1 MSDRPRVLIAPRL
14 TSHAPSLAMPEP
26 LAPEEAIADCF
37 VDAVIAAGGV
47 PLLMALTDDEDVLGS
62 YLDLADGIAIPGGQ
76 DVSPRLWGDG
86 SPYDENLLCPP
97 RDAFEVRL
105 VRLALELDKP
115 QILITDPDDIGSYGL
130 SSADSA
136 VFYLDF
142 SEQIPSLTSSSPVNL
157 SSRDL
162 IQRIRD
168 RDPGEKE
175 DMLRWHQ
182 RGEDAFLS
190 LSAALKAAESGSGSP
205 DTILEAAESAQAEI
219 ISRGDNPPRNFYSQ
233 YYKAELTKKFVL
245 SAACFCLTLITLP
258 LSMFRVKHGK
268 LTGFAISLLIA
279 VAYWY
284 MLFGVQLGIFS
295 ISTSPYW
302 LIALP
307 DLVIL
312 LIAALLIM
320 RFRKAR

>member
-1 MSDRPRVLIAPRL
+1 
-14 TSHAPSLAMPEP
+14 
-26 LAPEEAIADCF
+26 
-37 VDAVIAAGGV
+37 
-47 PLLMALTDDEDVLGS
+47 
-62 YLDLADGIAIPGGQ
+62 
-76 DVSPRLWGDG
+76 
-86 SPYDENLLCPP
+86 
-97 RDAFEVRL
+97 
-105 VRLALELDKP
+105 
-115 QILITDPDDIGSYGL
+115 
-130 SSADSA
+130 
-136 VFYLDF
+136 
-142 SEQIPSLTSSSPVNL
+142 
-157 SSRDL
+157 
-162 IQRIRD
+162 
-168 RDPGEKE
+168 
-175 DMLRWHQ
+175 MLRWHQ

>member
-1 MSDRPRVLIAPRL
+1 MFGFCLKGVCQNVRSRSFGKGRV
-14 TSHAPSLAMPEP
+14 PEK
-26 LAPEEAIADCF
+26 
-37 VDAVIAAGGV
+37 
-47 PLLMALTDDEDVLGS
+47 S
-62 YLDLADGIAIPGGQ
+62 
-76 DVSPRLWGDG
+76 
-86 SPYDENLLCPP
+86 
-97 RDAFEVRL
+97 
-105 VRLALELDKP
+105 
-115 QILITDPDDIGSYGL
+115 
-130 SSADSA
+130 
-136 VFYLDF
+136 
-142 SEQIPSLTSSSPVNL
+142 
-157 SSRDL
+157 
-162 IQRIRD
+162 
-168 RDPGEKE
+168 
-175 DMLRWHQ
+175 
-182 RGEDAFLS
+182 
-190 LSAALKAAESGSGSP
+190 ESG
-205 DTILEAAESAQAEI
+205 DCQAAESAQAEI